1 MRTEG
6 TPHCWMEMKMISL
19 QRAEFKDTLKN
30 QGLESIMD
38 PFTDL
43 ESVVTELLDSR
54 RRSLAAADRLK
65 HPSDVLI

>member
-1 MRTEG
+1 ML
-6 TPHCWMEMKMISL
+6 SL

-30 QGLESIMD
+30 QCLESIVD

-43 ESVVTELLDSR
+43 ESVVTELPDSR

-65 HPSDVLI
+65 HGAI